1 MNKSFLH
8 ITSIFKLIPLIIS
21 LFLIRLKIYEFL
33 IDFNYI
39 LFSFIYLKNHLFIY
53 FSLLSIYIYL
63 HNMYNI
69 TPKKSKNT
77 FGNDF
82 RNT

>member
-69 TPKKSKNT
+69 TPKKSKNA
-77 FGNDF
+77 FDNDF